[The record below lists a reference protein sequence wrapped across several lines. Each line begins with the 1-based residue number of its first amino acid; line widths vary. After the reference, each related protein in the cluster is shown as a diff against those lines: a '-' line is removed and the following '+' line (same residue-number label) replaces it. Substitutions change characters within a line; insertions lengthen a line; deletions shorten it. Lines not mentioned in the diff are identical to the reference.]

1 MRKISRNFSLPPIK
15 LNINS
20 VQANNKTMSN
30 TKITK
35 TTNSKISKVKIN
47 KIELNKILI
56 YIRFRPLP
64 DKEKQLS
71 LKDNISLSDNRTI
84 VLKDFNED
92 NNSLKKSYKYSF
104 GRSSDFCST
113 K

>member
-35 TTNSKISKVKIN
+35 TTNSKI
-47 KIELNKILI
+47 
-56 YIRFRPLP
+56 
-64 DKEKQLS
+64 
-71 LKDNISLSDNRTI
+71 
-84 VLKDFNED
+84 
-92 NNSLKKSYKYSF
+92 
-104 GRSSDFCST
+104 
-113 K
+113 